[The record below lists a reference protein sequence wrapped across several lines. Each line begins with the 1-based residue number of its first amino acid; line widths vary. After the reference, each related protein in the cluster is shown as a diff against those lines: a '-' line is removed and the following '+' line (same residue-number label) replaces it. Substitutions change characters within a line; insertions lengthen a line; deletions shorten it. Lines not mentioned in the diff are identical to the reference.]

1 MIDQLLSFLFPKQE
15 SVLRI
20 TVSRF
25 ILVSW
30 NRQLQFGVELIESF
44 VQVNWN
50 NLRIPLRDDTDLS
63 ILLKQFADLL
73 LEHLILMMQLMN
85 YNALLFLKLLPT
97 VIGRKSFTFGEVIL
111 SEFEFVNFLKRSVE
125 RGT

>member
-44 VQVNWN
+44 VQINWN

>member
-30 NRQLQFGVELIESF
+30 NRQLQLGVELIESF
-44 VQVNWN
+44 VQINWN

>member
-1 MIDQLLSFLFPKQE
+1 
-15 SVLRI
+15 
-20 TVSRF
+20 
-25 ILVSW
+25 
-30 NRQLQFGVELIESF
+30 
-44 VQVNWN
+44 
-50 NLRIPLRDDTDLS
+50 LRDDTDLS

-111 SEFEFVNFLKRSVE
+111 SEFEFVNFMKSSVE